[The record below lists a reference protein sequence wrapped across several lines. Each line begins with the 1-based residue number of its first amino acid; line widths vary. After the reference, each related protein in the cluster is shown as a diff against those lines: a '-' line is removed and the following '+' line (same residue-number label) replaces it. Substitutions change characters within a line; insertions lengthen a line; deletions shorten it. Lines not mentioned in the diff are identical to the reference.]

1 MRMRMLTMMAAL
13 ALLLV
18 ASVNLSFAQGGG
30 GQGGAG
36 GQGGQGGGAGR
47 GGAGGAGGAAPQSN
61 VPPQPAGVGG
71 GRGGRGL
78 MPQAGGP
85 FQILSSA
92 FLDSGG
98 LNYKYT
104 CSAGAAAVTPPL
116 TWGNVPMGVQSFTL
130 IAHDMDPRPM
140 KGLNDILHW
149 MVWNI
154 PGTAT
159 SLPENV
165 ASTSATLPD
174 GTTQSNG
181 NGQGPN
187 FGYRAPC
194 PPAGPPH
201 HYAFELYALDTK
213 TNLPPTATRDEVTK
227 AMDGHIVAHS
237 VIIGLY
243 NR

>member
-1 MRMRMLTMMAAL
+1 
-13 ALLLV
+13 
-18 ASVNLSFAQGGG
+18 
-30 GQGGAG
+30 
-36 GQGGQGGGAGR
+36 
-47 GGAGGAGGAAPQSN
+47 

-71 GRGGRGL
+71 GRGGRGGL
-78 MPQAGGP
+78 APQAGGP

-104 CSAGAAAVTPPL
+104 CSVGAAAVTPPL
-116 TWGNVPMGVQSFTL
+116 VWGNVPMGVQSFTL
-130 IAHDMDPRPM
+130 IVHDMDPRPG

-154 PGTAT
+154 PGTSTA
-159 SLPENV
+159 LPENV
-165 ASTSATLPD
+165 PTTSATLAD
-174 GTTQSNG
+174 GTVQSNG

-213 TNLPPTATRDEVTK
+213 TDLPATASRDEVTK
-227 AMDGHIVAHS
+227 AMDGHILGHT
-237 VIIGLY
+237 VIVGLY